1 MPPLNLPGFGPTPSV
16 PGIRAP
22 ILVEVEETQTGRL
35 MFGVGINSDAGMVG
49 NIVVDE
55 RNFDFR
61 RVPTS
66 FDEIASGNAFRG
78 GGQQFRLEAI
88 PGTRVQRYS
97 VSLAEP
103 YLLGTQISFRI
114 SGFYYDRRFFDWD
127 EQRFGGRIGL
137 GYRLTSDLS
146 LNTTFRAEQ
155 VTINDPRVLGVP
167 ELDAALGDSDLF
179 SGRVTLV
186 HDTRDVPF
194 TPTEG
199 HLFEVSYEQVF
210 GSFDYPRVTTDYR
223 QYFLMT
229 ERPDGSGRHT
239 LGFSFRTGF
248 TGSQTPI
255 FENFFA
261 GGYSTL
267 RGFDFRGASPVVS
280 GVAVGGEF
288 QFLGS
293 VEYIFPL
300 TADDMLRG
308 VVFVDYGTVEESIE
322 INNDN
327 FRVAP
332 GLGLRIFVPAMGP
345 APIAL
350 DFAFPVAHAPFDD
363 IERFNFFIGLGR

>member
-1 MPPLNLPGFGPTPSV
+1 M
-16 PGIRAP
+16 
-22 ILVEVEETQTGRL
+22 EVEETQTGRL

-88 PGTRVQRYS
+88 PGTQVQRYS

-155 VTINDPRVLGVP
+155 VTILDPRVLGVP

-199 HLFEVSYEQVF
+199 HLFEVAYEQVF